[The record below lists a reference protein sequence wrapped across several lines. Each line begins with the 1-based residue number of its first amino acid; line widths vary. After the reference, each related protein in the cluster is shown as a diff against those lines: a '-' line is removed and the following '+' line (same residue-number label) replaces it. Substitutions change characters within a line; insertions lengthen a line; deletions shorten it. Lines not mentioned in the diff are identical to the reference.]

1 MENKYKSIDMIDE
14 MAKVKKSFRSLLIA
28 DQPEIIEG
36 MLGDLSQ
43 EEKDILLRLYIYE
56 DLSQEEK
63 TDVLR
68 LFANGN
74 KH

>member
-28 DQPEIIEG
+28 DQQEIIEG
-36 MLGDLSQ
+36 MLG
-43 EEKDILLRLYIYE
+43 

>member
-1 MENKYKSIDMIDE
+1 
-14 MAKVKKSFRSLLIA
+14 
-28 DQPEIIEG
+28 

>member
-1 MENKYKSIDMIDE
+1 MENKYKSIDMIEE
-14 MAKVKKSFRSLLIA
+14 MAKVKKNFRLLLIA
-28 DQPEIIEG
+28 NQHEIIEG
-36 MLGDLSQ
+36 MLADMSQ

-68 LFANGN
+68 LFANGH